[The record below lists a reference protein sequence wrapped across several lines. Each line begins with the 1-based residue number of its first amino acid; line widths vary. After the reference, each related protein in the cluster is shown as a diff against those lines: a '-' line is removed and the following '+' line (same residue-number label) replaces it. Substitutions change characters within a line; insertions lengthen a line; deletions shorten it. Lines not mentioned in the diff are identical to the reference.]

1 MRIDHFV
8 VPSTIIRLKIILNA
22 YIRGAVSRFFCVPS
36 GTARFQRFRQDQAI
50 RSMEIAMTTMSRTSA
65 TRLAIGAA
73 FALVNIVGLAGSAN
87 AVSLRVQMACASD
100 YFSYCSKYP
109 TEGSQVRQCMRA
121 NGHKLSSACVSAL
134 VAAGEV
140 SKAEVARR
148 AARAN

>member
-1 MRIDHFV
+1 
-8 VPSTIIRLKIILNA
+8 
-22 YIRGAVSRFFCVPS
+22 
-36 GTARFQRFRQDQAI
+36 
-50 RSMEIAMTTMSRTSA
+50 MTMMSRTSA
-65 TRLAIGAA
+65 GRLGIATAL
-73 FALVNIVGLAGSAN
+73 ALVNIVGLASSAK

-109 TEGSQVRQCMRA
+109 TDGTQVRQCMRA
-121 NGHKLSSACVSAL
+121 NGHKLSSGCVNAL